1 MKGFVGFLYILVSR
15 WAFECSW
22 RSTARGVLFTEIS
35 RQLTLI
41 LNAKEAR
48 RLRLGSSSIASEGFL
63 NATLSIPKGF
73 EYSWNVCIADEDR
86 T

>member
-1 MKGFVGFLYILVSR
+1 MFVEVDGQGRFFYRKVETAYIDSE
-15 WAFECSW
+15 FQG
-22 RSTARGVLFTEIS
+22 ST
-35 RQLTLI
+35 
-41 LNAKEAR
+41 
-48 RLRLGSSSIASEGFL
+48 SIAPEGFL